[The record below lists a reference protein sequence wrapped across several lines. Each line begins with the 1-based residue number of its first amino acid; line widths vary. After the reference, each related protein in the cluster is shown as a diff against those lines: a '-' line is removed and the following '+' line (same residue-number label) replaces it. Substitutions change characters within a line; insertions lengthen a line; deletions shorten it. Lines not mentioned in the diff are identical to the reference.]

1 MKIQNSLIEITESY
15 LCVMLL
21 DTILSPK
28 DLKALS
34 DDALEQLC
42 AELRQRIINVVAKN
56 EGHLG
61 ASLGT
66 IELTVMLHAIFDSPN
81 DQMIWDV
88 GHQAYGHKIL
98 TGRNVQF
105 ESNRQWGGISGF
117 PARSESPHDRFGTG
131 HAGTSIGAALGMA
144 LAAQLQGDQQT
155 KYIAIIG
162 DASIASGMAF
172 EALNHLGTTQAN
184 VLVVLNDNAI
194 GIDPSVGALKNYFEK
209 IKTETQPNTNLFQTL
224 NIPYSGP
231 IDGHDLKLLRT
242 TLTDLAQKN
251 GPQLLHIKTTKG
263 KGFPSAENDQVRF
276 HAPGKFDPTTGKINK
291 TPDVNLT
298 KYQDVFGKTLTQ
310 LAVQNQK
317 IVAITPAMV
326 SGSGLTPFFEKF
338 PQRSF
343 DVGIAEQH
351 ALTLAAG
358 MATQGIIPFCVLY
371 STFLQRAYD
380 QLIHDIALQQL
391 PVVLCIDRAGLV
403 GHDGPTHH
411 GVFDI
416 PFLKT
421 IPNLIFAAPKDE
433 VALRNLLYT
442 AQLGISK
449 PLAIRYPR
457 GYGKQSD
464 WERPFEKVAFG
475 KGTLLKKGRDVLII
489 SVGST
494 AQAVETALD
503 QIDHL
508 DVAHADLGF
517 IKPLDTLFLET
528 LFKQFK
534 IIITVED
541 GAISGGAGESVLAFA
556 HQSGYT
562 GTLHTMGIEDAF
574 VPHGRLEKIHEIA
587 GVSPERIVSKIHEL
601 LV

>member
-28 DLKALS
+28 DLKTLS
-34 DDALEQLC
+34 DKALEQLC

-66 IELTVMLHAIFDSPN
+66 IELTVMLHTIFDSPN

-231 IDGHDLKLLRT
+231 IDGHDLTLLRT

-326 SGSGLTPFFEKF
+326 SGSGLTPFFQKF

-421 IPNLIFAAPKDE
+421 IPNLTFAAPKDE

-457 GYGKQSD
+457 GYGKLND
-464 WERPFEKVAFG
+464 WERPFEKVVFG
-475 KGTLLKKGRDVLII
+475 KGTLLKKGKDVLII

-517 IKPLDTLFLET
+517 IKPLDTPFLET
-528 LFKQFK
+528 LFTQFK

-541 GAISGGAGESVLAFA
+541 GAISGGAGESILAFA

-601 LV
+601 LA

>member
-66 IELTVMLHAIFDSPN
+66 IELTVMLHTIFDSPN

-562 GTLHTMGIEDAF
+562 GTLHSMGIEDAF

-601 LV
+601 LA

>member
-28 DLKALS
+28 DLKVLS

-291 TPDVNLT
+291 TPDLNLT

-562 GTLHTMGIEDAF
+562 GTLHSMGIEDAF

-587 GVSPERIVSKIHEL
+587 GVSPERIISKIHEL
-601 LV
+601 LA

>member
-291 TPDVNLT
+291 TPDLNLT

-358 MATQGIIPFCVLY
+358 MATQGIIPFCILY

-562 GTLHTMGIEDAF
+562 GTLHSMGIEDAF

-601 LV
+601 LA

>member
-66 IELTVMLHAIFDSPN
+66 IELTVMLHTIFDSPN

-242 TLTDLAQKN
+242 TLTGLAQKN

-358 MATQGIIPFCVLY
+358 MATQGIIPFCILY

-562 GTLHTMGIEDAF
+562 GTLHSMGIEDAF

-601 LV
+601 LA

>member
-338 PQRSF
+338 PLRSF

-601 LV
+601 LA

>member
-562 GTLHTMGIEDAF
+562 GTLDTIGIEDAF

-601 LV
+601 LA

>member
-358 MATQGIIPFCVLY
+358 MATQGIIPFCILY

-562 GTLHTMGIEDAF
+562 GTLHSMGIEDAF

-601 LV
+601 LA

>member
-1 MKIQNSLIEITESY
+1 
-15 LCVMLL
+15 
-21 DTILSPK
+21 
-28 DLKALS
+28 
-34 DDALEQLC
+34 
-42 AELRQRIINVVAKN
+42 
-56 EGHLG
+56 
-61 ASLGT
+61 
-66 IELTVMLHAIFDSPN
+66 
-81 DQMIWDV
+81 
-88 GHQAYGHKIL
+88 
-98 TGRNVQF
+98 
-105 ESNRQWGGISGF
+105 
-117 PARSESPHDRFGTG
+117 
-131 HAGTSIGAALGMA
+131 
-144 LAAQLQGDQQT
+144 
-155 KYIAIIG
+155 
-162 DASIASGMAF
+162 
-172 EALNHLGTTQAN
+172 
-184 VLVVLNDNAI
+184 
-194 GIDPSVGALKNYFEK
+194 
-209 IKTETQPNTNLFQTL
+209 
-224 NIPYSGP
+224 
-231 IDGHDLKLLRT
+231 
-242 TLTDLAQKN
+242 
-251 GPQLLHIKTTKG
+251 
-263 KGFPSAENDQVRF
+263 
-276 HAPGKFDPTTGKINK
+276 
-291 TPDVNLT
+291 
-298 KYQDVFGKTLTQ
+298 
-310 LAVQNQK
+310 
-317 IVAITPAMV
+317 MV

-601 LV
+601 LA

>member
-601 LV
+601 LA

>member
-28 DLKALS
+28 DLKTLS
-34 DDALEQLC
+34 DEALEQLC

-66 IELTVMLHAIFDSPN
+66 IELTVMLHTIFDSPN

-98 TGRNVQF
+98 TGRNAQF

-162 DASIASGMAF
+162 DASIVSGMAF

-242 TLTDLAQKN
+242 TLTGLAQKN

-421 IPNLIFAAPKDE
+421 IPNLVFAAPKDE

-457 GYGKQSD
+457 GYGKQND

-475 KGTLLKKGRDVLII
+475 KGTLLKKGKDVLII

-517 IKPLDTLFLET
+517 IKPLDTPFLET
-528 LFKQFK
+528 LFRQFK

-541 GAISGGAGESVLAFA
+541 GAISGGAGESILAFA

-562 GTLHTMGIEDAF
+562 GTLDTIGIEDAF

-601 LV
+601 LA

>member
-517 IKPLDTLFLET
+517 IKPLDTPFLET
-528 LFKQFK
+528 LFTQFK

-601 LV
+601 LA

>member
-562 GTLHTMGIEDAF
+562 GTLHAMGIEDAF

-601 LV
+601 LA

>member
-291 TPDVNLT
+291 TPDLNLT

-358 MATQGIIPFCVLY
+358 MATQGIIPFCILY

-601 LV
+601 LA

>member
-562 GTLHTMGIEDAF
+562 GTLHSMGIEDAF

-601 LV
+601 LA

>member
-310 LAVQNQK
+310 LAVKNQK

-517 IKPLDTLFLET
+517 IKPLDTPFLET
-528 LFKQFK
+528 LFTQFK

-601 LV
+601 LA

>member
-98 TGRNVQF
+98 TGRNAQF

-351 ALTLAAG
+351 ALTLGAG

-457 GYGKQSD
+457 GYGKQND

-475 KGTLLKKGRDVLII
+475 KGTLLKKGKDVLII

-517 IKPLDTLFLET
+517 IKPLDTPFLET
-528 LFKQFK
+528 LFTQFK

-601 LV
+601 LA

>member
-457 GYGKQSD
+457 GYGKQND

-541 GAISGGAGESVLAFA
+541 GAISGGAGESILAFA

-601 LV
+601 LA

>member
-358 MATQGIIPFCVLY
+358 MATQGIIPFCILY

-601 LV
+601 LA

>member
-358 MATQGIIPFCVLY
+358 MATQGIIPFCILY
-371 STFLQRAYD
+371 STFLQRAYE

-601 LV
+601 LA

>member
-15 LCVMLL
+15 LCIMLL

-601 LV
+601 LA

>member
-15 LCVMLL
+15 LCIMLL

-28 DLKALS
+28 DLKTLS
-34 DDALEQLC
+34 DEALEQLC

-66 IELTVMLHAIFDSPN
+66 IELTVMLHTIFDSPN

-98 TGRNVQF
+98 TGRNAQF

-242 TLTDLAQKN
+242 TLTGLAQKN

-421 IPNLIFAAPKDE
+421 IPNLVFAAPKDE

-457 GYGKQSD
+457 GYGKQND
-464 WERPFEKVAFG
+464 WESPFEKVAFG
-475 KGTLLKKGRDVLII
+475 KGTLLKKGKDVLII

-517 IKPLDTLFLET
+517 IKPLDTPFLET
-528 LFKQFK
+528 LFRQFK

-541 GAISGGAGESVLAFA
+541 GAISGGAGESILAFA

-562 GTLHTMGIEDAF
+562 GTLDTIGIEDAF

-601 LV
+601 LA